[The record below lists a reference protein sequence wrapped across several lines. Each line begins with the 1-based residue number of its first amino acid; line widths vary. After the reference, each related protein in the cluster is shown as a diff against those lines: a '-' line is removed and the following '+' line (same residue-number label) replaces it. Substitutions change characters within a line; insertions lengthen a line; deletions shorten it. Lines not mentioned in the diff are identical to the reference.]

1 MRQLTNDINLIL
13 LQLNLVYPDLVT
25 PNLSLSEQIF
35 KGTDFLYE
43 NLSCLSGTRAPDP
56 NAAFGN
62 GS

>member
-1 MRQLTNDINLIL
+1 MGSMI
-13 LQLNLVYPDLVT
+13 QLNLVYPDLVT

-56 NAAFGN
+56 DAAFGN